1 MRGLKCFHAVRV
13 YQSLMKVDS
22 FKFALFFCA
31 NQEWQDWQNWQFQ
44 QNRQDAA
51 SEKKGMEWIK
61 MQDLKS

>member
-1 MRGLKCFHAVRV
+1 MLRGLPEPDEGGFFQVR
-13 YQSLMKVDS
+13 
-22 FKFALFFCA
+22 ALFCA

-44 QNRQDAA
+44 QNRQDVA